1 MSHGIISWDP
11 PAVPNGPVSDMSYN
25 VTVELP
31 EGWQNFSVNH
41 PQTEVKVSVECKEDI
56 DLVNVGVFAVNIEN
70 NISIP
75 GKKSTKAAKFCKM
88 TGNRLYDLI

>member
-1 MSHGIISWDP
+1 
-11 PAVPNGPVSDMSYN
+11 MSYN

-41 PQTEVKVSVECKEDI
+41 PQTDVKVSVECKEDI
-56 DLVNVGVFAVNIEN
+56 RMVNVGVFAVNIEN

-75 GKKSTKAAKFCKM
+75 GKKSIKPAVFCKI
-88 TGNRLYDLI
+88 TGNRLCDLL